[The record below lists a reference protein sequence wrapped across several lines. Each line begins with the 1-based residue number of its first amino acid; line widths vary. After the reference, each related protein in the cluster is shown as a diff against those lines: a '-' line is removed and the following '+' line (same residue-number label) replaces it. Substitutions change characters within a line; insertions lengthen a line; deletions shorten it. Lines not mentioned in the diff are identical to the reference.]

1 MARKKRKHESAAET
15 LEEIQ
20 SLADRIADWVSQNPA
35 WVLGAALGILIVA
48 GGYGFIAS
56 MRESAAEK
64 ASTALATVQNQY
76 REAMGTTPDGLIVL
90 EPANPETARQTRSDF
105 LESFREVAE
114 NHAGS
119 AAGALAWLEV
129 GALQEALGQREDA
142 IAVWETAQAGMDADA
157 VGRALI
163 LVRMAGAYE
172 EDTRWLE
179 AGEAFERASEV
190 DRYPLRYAALAD
202 AARCFAEAG
211 ADERAVMA
219 FDRVE
224 SEAGDLRVP
233 EHIRS
238 RLSELKARVEA
249 S

>member
-35 WVLGAALGILIVA
+35 WVLGAALAILIVA

-56 MRESAAEK
+56 TRESAAEK
-64 ASTALATVQNQY
+64 ASTALAAVQDKY

-105 LESFREVAE
+105 LEKFRKVAE
-114 NHAGS
+114 DHAGT
-119 AAGALAWLEV
+119 AASALAWLEM

-142 IAVWETAQAGMDADA
+142 ITAWAAAQAAMDADE

-172 EDTRWLE
+172 EDGRWLE
-179 AGEAFERASEV
+179 AGEAFERAAEV

-211 ADERAVMA
+211 ANERAVMT

-224 SEAGDLRVP
+224 SEAGNLRVP

-238 RLSELKARVEA
+238 QLSELRARVE
-249 S
+249 SS